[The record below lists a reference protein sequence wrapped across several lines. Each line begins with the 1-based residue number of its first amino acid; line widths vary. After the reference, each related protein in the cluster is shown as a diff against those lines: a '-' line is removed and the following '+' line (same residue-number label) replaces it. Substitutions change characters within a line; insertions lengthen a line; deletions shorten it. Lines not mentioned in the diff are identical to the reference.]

1 MLLGKTRT
9 KLASLTSSYLKIYQD
24 ELDKDDKMEVPAT
37 KEPTA
42 GVLHEIKL
50 KCSGCNV
57 DHCGHGFQVQL
68 ERSKKR
74 RILSCIN
81 YTKSGGN
88 GFNLIFECPKD
99 EAKFY
104 AWNKAIQEAEILRAN
119 SCTISGGL
127 FQI

>member
-1 MLLGKTRT
+1 MVPGKTRT
-9 KLASLTSSYLKIYQD
+9 KLASLTSSYLKINQD

-42 GVLHEIKL
+42 GVLHELKL

-68 ERSKKR
+68 ESRKKT
-74 RILSCIN
+74 RILSCTN
-81 YTKSGGN
+81 YTKTGGM
-88 GFNLIFECPKD
+88 GFNLIFELPKD

-104 AWNKAIQEAEILRAN
+104 AWNKAIQEAEVLRVN
-119 SCTISGGL
+119 SCTLSGGR
-127 FQI
+127 F

>member
-1 MLLGKTRT
+1 MVPGKTRT
-9 KLASLTSSYLKIYQD
+9 KLASLTSSHLKIYQD

-42 GVLHEIKL
+42 GVLHELKL

-68 ERSKKR
+68 ESRKKT
-74 RILSCIN
+74 RILSCTN
-81 YTKSGGN
+81 YTKTGGI
-88 GFNLIFECPKD
+88 GFNLIFELPKD

-104 AWNKAIQEAEILRAN
+104 AWNKAIQEAEVLRVN
-119 SCTISGGL
+119 SCTLSGGR
-127 FQI
+127 F

>member
-1 MLLGKTRT
+1 MVPGKTRT

-42 GVLHEIKL
+42 GDLHELKL

-68 ERSKKR
+68 ESRKKT
-74 RILSCIN
+74 RILSCTN
-81 YTKSGGN
+81 YTKTGGM
-88 GFNLIFECPKD
+88 GFNLIFELPKD

-104 AWNKAIQEAEILRAN
+104 AWNKAIQEAEVLRVN
-119 SCTISGGL
+119 SCTLSGGR
-127 FQI
+127 F

>member
-1 MLLGKTRT
+1 MVPGKTRT

-42 GVLHEIKL
+42 GVLHELKL

-68 ERSKKR
+68 ESRKKT
-74 RILSCIN
+74 RILSCTN
-81 YTKSGGN
+81 YTKTGGI
-88 GFNLIFECPKD
+88 GFNLIFELPKD

-104 AWNKAIQEAEILRAN
+104 AWNKAIQEAEVLRVN
-119 SCTISGGL
+119 SCTLSGGR
-127 FQI
+127 F

>member
-1 MLLGKTRT
+1 MVPGKTRT

-42 GVLHEIKL
+42 GVLHELKL

-68 ERSKKR
+68 ESRKKT
-74 RILSCIN
+74 RILSCTN
-81 YTKSGGN
+81 YTKTGGM
-88 GFNLIFECPKD
+88 GFNLIFELPKD

-104 AWNKAIQEAEILRAN
+104 AWNKAIQEAEVLRVN
-119 SCTISGGL
+119 SCTLSGGR
-127 FQI
+127 F

>member
-1 MLLGKTRT
+1 MTI
-9 KLASLTSSYLKIYQD
+9 TSSYLKIYQD

-42 GVLHEIKL
+42 GVLHELKL

-68 ERSKKR
+68 ESRKKT
-74 RILSCIN
+74 RILSCTN
-81 YTKSGGN
+81 YTKTGGM
-88 GFNLIFECPKD
+88 GFNLIFELPKD

-104 AWNKAIQEAEILRAN
+104 AWNKAIQEAEVLRVN
-119 SCTISGGL
+119 SCTLSGGR
-127 FQI
+127 F

>member
-1 MLLGKTRT
+1 MVPGKTRT

-42 GVLHEIKL
+42 GILHELKL

-68 ERSKKR
+68 ESRKKT
-74 RILSCIN
+74 RILSCTN
-81 YTKSGGN
+81 YTKTGGM
-88 GFNLIFECPKD
+88 GFNLIFELPKD

-104 AWNKAIQEAEILRAN
+104 AWNKAIQEAEVLRVN
-119 SCTISGGL
+119 SCTLSGGR
-127 FQI
+127 F